1 MKNILILA
9 DGPIAKH
16 FLEWISKRK
25 ITQNQYHVAF
35 YNKEVLSE
43 KIHRD
48 ITAHFCDPTSYSK
61 LLKLMSTTRFSEV
74 FIVMNSYEDSK
85 YSLKNIRQI
94 NDKLLV
100 VMLDNWNI
108 ELDNLHNLTIVNQNQ
123 LMASHLYDHLPNVPV
138 IAQNVGLGEGEI
150 MEMSVPF
157 GSSYAYR
164 HVGSI
169 AQRKWKIA
177 AIYRDKKQIIPT
189 SATMVRPNDILL
201 TLGKPMV
208 LDGVYRSINKRKGLF
223 PEPFGKDLYLLLD
236 MSIDEEE
243 ALVYFYESIYLA
255 DKLDNKNLYIRVINP
270 SNFSVISALKEE
282 QSDNISIHI
291 YYDSVDIN
299 KIIEYDIQNF
309 NIGLVINSLKTFDR
323 YNLETQLF
331 ELKKLV
337 YIFGDRSLYN
347 ITDCVILMSD
357 EAQMESIS
365 STSFDLAESFNFK
378 LKIYHFSPDAD
389 FDNTKKIIE
398 HYETLSQIFNHDITV
413 IEQIANPIRKLRA
426 MENLLQ
432 IVPFT
437 YDMKKPSLFQIF
449 STKLEDYLLSVKQ
462 HPKILV
468 PIESIEGGNI

>member
-35 YNKEVLSE
+35 YKEGVLSE

-94 NDKLLV
+94 NDKVLV
-100 VMLDNWNI
+100 VMLDNWNS
-108 ELDNLHNLTIVNQNQ
+108 EFENLHNLTIVNQNQ

-208 LDGVYRSINKRKGLF
+208 LDGVYRSINKRRGLF

-236 MSIDEEE
+236 MSIDEDR
-243 ALVYFYESIYLA
+243 ALVYFYESIYIA
-255 DKLDNKNLYIRVINP
+255 NKLDNKELYIRIINP
-270 SNFSVISALKEE
+270 SNFSTISALKEE
-282 QSDNISIHI
+282 QSNNVSIHI
-291 YYDSVDIN
+291 YYDSIDIN
-299 KIIEYDIQNF
+299 EIIEYDIQNF
-309 NIGLVINSLKTFDR
+309 NIGLVINSLQTFNK
-323 YNLETQLF
+323 YNLESQLF

-337 YIFGDRSLYN
+337 YIFGNRSLYN
-347 ITDCVILMSD
+347 ITDCIILMSN

-378 LKIYHFSPDAD
+378 LKICHFSPNAD

-398 HYETLSQIFNHDITV
+398 HYETLSQIFNHDISV
-413 IEQIANPIRKLRA
+413 IEKIANPIRKLRA
-426 MENLLQ
+426 MENVLQ

-437 YDMKKPSLFQIF
+437 YNMQKPSLFQIF
-449 STKLEDYLLSVKQ
+449 STKVEDYLLSVKQ

-468 PIESIEGGNI
+468 PIESVEGINI